1 MQELSVY
8 KKNLRPALLEEAMR
22 RFREYGRRAVK
33 MDDIAKNMG
42 ISKRTLYEVYSD
54 KEDLLV
60 DVVKSLLKQRS
71 ESLQEFALKRDDAID
86 ILIEALR
93 QQMEF
98 SASTHANFFND
109 LKRYPAVEKMLKHYQ
124 KEQEIST
131 LAFFENGVR
140 QGLFISSIDFNIF
153 HKITSGSISMIRS
166 EELFKNLTYQQL
178 MVNYLFVII
187 RGICTR
193 KGLERLDNFIETIE

>member
-8 KKNLRPALLEEAMR
+8 KKNSKPAILEEAMS
-22 RFREYGRRAVK
+22 RFREYGIRAVK

-54 KEDLLV
+54 KEAVLV
-60 DVVKSLLKQRS
+60 DVVKSMLKQRK

-93 QQMEF
+93 KQMEF
-98 SASTHANFFND
+98 SASTHANFFKD

-131 LAFFENGVR
+131 LAFFEHGVR
-140 QGLFISSIDFNIF
+140 QGFFISSIDFNIF

-166 EELFKNLTYQQL
+166 EELFKHLTYQQL

>member
-8 KKNLRPALLEEAMR
+8 KKNLRPAILEEAMR
-22 RFREYGRRAVK
+22 RFREYGIRAVK

-60 DVVKSLLKQRS
+60 DVVKSLLKQRN

-140 QGLFISSIDFNIF
+140 QGFFISSIDFNIF

-193 KGLERLDNFIETIE
+193 KGLERLDDFIETIE

>member
-8 KKNLRPALLEEAMR
+8 KKNLKPAILEEAMSH
-22 RFREYGRRAVK
+22 FREYGIRAVK

-60 DVVKSLLKQRS
+60 DVVKSMLKQRK

-98 SASTHANFFND
+98 SASTHANFFKD

-131 LAFFENGVR
+131 LAFFEHGVR
-140 QGLFISSIDFNIF
+140 QGFFISSIDFNIF

>member
-8 KKNLRPALLEEAMR
+8 KKNLRPAILEEAMR
-22 RFREYGRRAVK
+22 RFREYGIRAVK

-60 DVVKSLLKQRS
+60 DVVKSLLKQRN

-140 QGLFISSIDFNIF
+140 QGFFISSIDFNIF

>member
-8 KKNLRPALLEEAMR
+8 KKNLRPAILEEAMR
-22 RFREYGRRAVK
+22 RFREYGIRAVK

-60 DVVKSLLKQRS
+60 DVVKSLLKQRN

-131 LAFFENGVR
+131 MAFFENGVR
-140 QGLFISSIDFNIF
+140 QGFFISSIDFNIF
-153 HKITSGSISMIRS
+153 HKITSGSIDMIRS
-166 EELFKNLTYQQL
+166 DAFFKNLTYKQL
-178 MVNYLFVII
+178 LANYQFVII
-187 RGICTR
+187 RGICTQ
-193 KGLERLDNFIETIE
+193 KGLERLDDFIETIE

>member
-8 KKNLRPALLEEAMR
+8 KKNLKPAILEEAMT
-22 RFREYGRRAVK
+22 RFRESGIRAVK

-60 DVVKSLLKQRS
+60 DVVKSLLKQRD
-71 ESLQEFALKRDDAID
+71 ESLHEFSLKSDDAID

-98 SASTHANFFND
+98 SASTHANFFKD
-109 LKRYPAVEKMLKHYQ
+109 LKRYPAVETILRHYRI
-124 KEQEIST
+124 EQEIST
-131 LAFFENGVR
+131 MEFFDKGVK
-140 QGLFISSIDFNIF
+140 QGFFMPGIDFTIF
-153 HKITSGSISMIRS
+153 HQITSGSIAMIRS
-166 EELFKNLTYQQL
+166 EEMFKNLTYQQL

-187 RGICTR
+187 RGICTQ
-193 KGLERLDNFIETIE
+193 KGLERLDKFIETVE

>member
-8 KKNLRPALLEEAMR
+8 KKNLRPAILEEAMR
-22 RFREYGRRAVK
+22 RFREYGIRAVK

-42 ISKRTLYEVYSD
+42 ISKRTLYDVYSD

-60 DVVKSLLKQRS
+60 DVVKSLLKQRN

-140 QGLFISSIDFNIF
+140 QGFFISSIDFNIF

-193 KGLERLDNFIETIE
+193 KGLERLDDFIETIE

>member
-8 KKNLRPALLEEAMR
+8 KKTLKPAILDEAMS
-22 RFREYGRRAVK
+22 RFREYGIRAVK

-60 DVVKSLLKQRS
+60 DVVKSMLKQRK

-98 SASTHANFFND
+98 SASTHANFFKD

-131 LAFFENGVR
+131 LAFFEYGVR
-140 QGLFISSIDFNIF
+140 QGFFISSIDFNIF

>member
-8 KKNLRPALLEEAMR
+8 KKNLRPAILEEAMR
-22 RFREYGRRAVK
+22 RFREYGIRAVK

-60 DVVKSLLKQRS
+60 DVVKSLLKQRN

>member
-8 KKNLRPALLEEAMR
+8 KKNLRPAILEEAMR
-22 RFREYGRRAVK
+22 RFREYGIRAVK

-60 DVVKSLLKQRS
+60 DVVKSLLKQRN

-140 QGLFISSIDFNIF
+140 QGFFISSIDFNIF
-153 HKITSGSISMIRS
+153 HKITSGSIGMIRS
-166 EELFKNLTYQQL
+166 DALFKNLTYKQL
-178 MVNYLFVII
+178 LANYLFVII
-187 RGICTR
+187 RGICTQ
-193 KGLERLDNFIETIE
+193 KGLERLDDFIETIE